1 MRRYLTALLAGLV
14 AAALL
19 VPPAVGAQAV
29 PDRAVATDLD
39 GVTVGRSMLI
49 RSADGFRARIT
60 TGGVEAGDAYTVW
73 AVVFNSPEN
82 CVDGCGSDDLANPDA
97 EAYSLLGTGGVARST
112 VANFGVRIA
121 AGDQLTDPLG
131 AEIHF
136 VVRSHGPAI
145 PGMVEEQTTTLNG
158 GCPPNECVNL
168 LFAIHE

>member
-29 PDRAVATDLD
+29 PDRAMVTDLE
-39 GVTVGRSMLI
+39 GVAVGRSMLI
-49 RSADGFRARIT
+49 RSADGVRARIT
-60 TGGVEAGDAYTVW
+60 TGGVEAGHAYTVW

-82 CVDGCGSDDLANPDA
+82 CLGGCGSDDLANPDV
-97 EAYSLLGTGGVARST
+97 EAYSLLGAGGLVRTGVAT
-112 VANFGVRIA
+112 FGVRLD
-121 AGDQLTDPLG
+121 AGEELTDPMG

-145 PGMVEEQTTTLNG
+145 PGMIDEQTTTLNG
-158 GCPPNECVNL
+158 GCPPNECLNL